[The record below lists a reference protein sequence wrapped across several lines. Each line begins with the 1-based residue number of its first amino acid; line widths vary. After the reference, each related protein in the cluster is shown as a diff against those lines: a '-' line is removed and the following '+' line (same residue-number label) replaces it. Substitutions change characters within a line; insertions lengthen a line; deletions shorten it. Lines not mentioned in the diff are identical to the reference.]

1 VEFVEVRGKSVE
13 VAVQAAMQ
21 ELQITERD
29 RVDVEVV
36 QEPEKAVFGLFG
48 GKDAVVRV
56 TAKVDDPRKRR
67 RRRRKGGRDDESPEE
82 GRSEGRGGD
91 GRRSGQD
98 RGEGR
103 QGDRGQGRQQR
114 PQGGESGD
122 RQRQQG
128 GGGGQGRSQGGQR
141 GGQGGQRPDRGQG
154 RGESARGDDRRQR
167 EDRSRAQAAP
177 EREERTVSIDE
188 QVPVV
193 DEFLT
198 GLVGAFGL
206 DGAVEVRADDDV
218 IIADIKGQQT
228 EAMVGPRGSV
238 IEAIHELTKTVL
250 HRQTQSSARL
260 RLDIAGYG
268 DRRRQALSIYAG
280 QLIEQVLSDGGE
292 VMLEPMSAADRKVIH
307 DAVGKRDGV
316 KSYSEGESPQRYVVI
331 ARDGEPAATPTPV
344 GHSEEE

>member
-1 VEFVEVRGKSVE
+1 VEFVEVRGKSVD

-21 ELQITERD
+21 ELQVTDRE

-36 QEPEKAVFGLFG
+36 QQPEKAVLGLFG

-56 TAKVDDPRKRR
+56 TLKPDDRGKRR
-67 RRRRKGGRDDESPEE
+67 RRRRKGGGDEGGE
-82 GRSEGRGGD
+82 GGE
-91 GRRSGQD
+91 RRS
-98 RGEGR
+98 
-103 QGDRGQGRQQR
+103 
-114 PQGGESGD
+114 
-122 RQRQQG
+122 
-128 GGGGQGRSQGGQR
+128 
-141 GGQGGQRPDRGQG
+141 GGQGGQSGGQGSRDRGQDRGSGRSQDRNQGRQRQGEDRASGGGQRQQGSQGGG
-154 RGESARGDDRRQR
+154 RGRPEGRDADRPQGRGDSRGEGQR
-167 EDRSRAQAAP
+167 PREGRGGTQAAH
-177 EREERTVSIDE
+177 EREERTVSIEE

-193 DEFLT
+193 EEFLT

-206 DGAVEVRADDDV
+206 DGTVEVRAEDDV
-218 IIADIKGQQT
+218 IIAEIKGQQT

-307 DAVGKRDGV
+307 DAVGDREGV
-316 KSYSEGESPQRYVVI
+316 RSYSEGESPQRYVVI
-331 ARDGEPAATPTPV
+331 AREGGDKDD
-344 GHSEEE
+344 SEEE

>member
-21 ELQITERD
+21 ELQITDRD

-48 GKDAVVRV
+48 GKDAVVKV
-56 TAKVDDPRKRR
+56 TVKVDDPRKRR
-67 RRRRKGGRDDESPEE
+67 RRRRKGGRDDEDGGPRGDDRPE
-82 GRSEGRGGD
+82 RSQGGRGQ
-91 GRRSGQD
+91 SGQGGQGA
-98 RGEGR
+98 RAEG
-103 QGDRGQGRQQR
+103 GQGRQKR
-114 PQGGESGD
+114 PQGDGGGG
-122 RQRQQG
+122 RQRQGQ
-128 GGGGQGRSQGGQR
+128 GGGGQGR
-141 GGQGGQRPDRGQG
+141 GQGGQRSDRGQG
-154 RGESARGDDRRQR
+154 RGDANRGDGRNQR
-167 EDRSRAQAAP
+167 EERSRAQAAP
-177 EREERTVSIDE
+177 EREERTVSIEE

-206 DGAVEVRADDDV
+206 EGTVEVRAEDDV
-218 IIADIKGQQT
+218 IVADIKGQQT

-268 DRRRQALSIYAG
+268 DRRRQALAIYAG
-280 QLIEQVLSDGGE
+280 QLIEQVLADGGE

-307 DAVGKRDGV
+307 DAVGEREGV
-316 KSYSEGESPQRYVVI
+316 RSYSEGESPQRYVVI
-331 ARDGEPAATPTPV
+331 ASDGVRQGT
-344 GHSEEE
+344 SEEE

>member
-21 ELQITERD
+21 ELQITDRD

-36 QEPEKAVFGLFG
+36 QQPEKAVLGLFG
-48 GKDAVVRV
+48 GKDAVVKV
-56 TAKVDDPRKRR
+56 TVKVDDPRKRR
-67 RRRRKGGRDDESPEE
+67 RRRRKGGRDDEE
-82 GRSEGRGGD
+82 GGSSEGRQDRSEGRGQAGQGGQG
-91 GRRSGQD
+91 GRGS
-98 RGEGR
+98 EG
-103 QGDRGQGRQQR
+103 GQGRQQR
-114 PQGGESGD
+114 S
-122 RQRQQG
+122 QG
-128 GGGGQGRSQGGQR
+128 GGGGRQRQGQGG
-141 GGQGGQRPDRGQG
+141 GGQGGAGQGNGQG
-154 RGESARGDDRRQR
+154 RGQGAARTDRGAGRGDGSRGDGRNQR
-167 EDRSRAQAAP
+167 EERSRAQATP

-206 DGAVEVRADDDV
+206 EGSVDVRADDDV
-218 IIADIKGQQT
+218 IVADIKGQQT

-268 DRRRQALSIYAG
+268 DRRRQALAIYAG
-280 QLIEQVLSDGGE
+280 QLIDQVLGDGGE

-307 DAVGKRDGV
+307 DAVGERVGV
-316 KSYSEGESPQRYVVI
+316 RSYSEGESPQRYVVI
-331 ARDGEPAATPTPV
+331 ARDGASED
-344 GHSEEE
+344 SEEE

>member
-1 VEFVEVRGKSVE
+1 MEFVEVRGKSVE

-21 ELQITERD
+21 ELQITDRE

-36 QEPEKAVFGLFG
+36 QQPEKAVFGLFG
-48 GKDAVVRV
+48 GKDAVVKV
-56 TAKVDDPRKRR
+56 TVKLDDPRKRR
-67 RRRRKGGRDDESPEE
+67 RRRRKGGRDDEDGGAP
-82 GRSEGRGGD
+82 GDGRQDRSEGRREGGGQG
-91 GRRSGQD
+91 GRGS
-98 RGEGR
+98 EG
-103 QGDRGQGRQQR
+103 GQGRQQR
-114 PQGGESGD
+114 SQGDGGG
-122 RQRQQG
+122 RQRQ
-128 GGGGQGRSQGGQR
+128 GGGGQGGR
-141 GGQGGQRPDRGQG
+141 GQGSGQGQDQGAPRSDRGQG
-154 RGESARGDDRRQR
+154 RGDGSRGDGRNQR
-167 EDRSRAQAAP
+167 EERSRAQAAP

-206 DGAVEVRADDDV
+206 EGSVEVRADDDV
-218 IIADIKGQQT
+218 IVADIKGQQT

-268 DRRRQALSIYAG
+268 DRRRQALAIYAG
-280 QLIEQVLSDGGE
+280 QLIDQVLGDGGE

-307 DAVGKRDGV
+307 DAVGEREGV
-316 KSYSEGESPQRYVVI
+316 RSYSEGESPQRYVVI
-331 ARDGEPAATPTPV
+331 ARDETADD
-344 GHSEEE
+344 SEEE

>member
-21 ELQITERD
+21 ELQITDRD

-36 QEPEKAVFGLFG
+36 QEPEKAVFGIFG
-48 GKDAVVRV
+48 GKDAVVKV
-56 TAKVDDPRKRR
+56 TVKADDPRKRR
-67 RRRRKGGRDDESPEE
+67 RRRRKGGRDDEDGGSPGERGQE
-82 GRSEGRGGD
+82 RSEGRGQAGGQG
-91 GRRSGQD
+91 GRGS
-98 RGEGR
+98 EG
-103 QGDRGQGRQQR
+103 GQGRQQR
-114 PQGGESGD
+114 PQGDGGG
-122 RQRQQG
+122 RQRQGQG
-128 GGGGQGRSQGGQR
+128 GGGQGGGGQGR
-141 GGQGGQRPDRGQG
+141 GQGGARSDRGQG
-154 RGESARGDDRRQR
+154 RGDGRGDGGRGDGGRGEGRNQR
-167 EDRSRAQAAP
+167 EERSRAHATP

-206 DGAVEVRADDDV
+206 EGTVEVRSDDDV
-218 IIADIKGQQT
+218 IVADIKGQQT

-268 DRRRQALSIYAG
+268 DRRRQALAIYAG
-280 QLIEQVLSDGGE
+280 QLIEQVLGDGGE

-307 DAVGKRDGV
+307 DAVGEREGV
-316 KSYSEGESPQRYVVI
+316 RSYSEGESPQRYVVI
-331 ARDGEPAATPTPV
+331 ARDGD
-344 GHSEEE
+344 SEEE

>member
-1 VEFVEVRGKSVE
+1 MEFVEVRGKSVE

-21 ELQITERD
+21 ELQITDRD

-48 GKDAVVRV
+48 GKDAVVKV
-56 TAKVDDPRKRR
+56 TVKVDDPRKRR
-67 RRRRKGGRDDESPEE
+67 RRRRKGGRDDEDGAPHGDDRPE
-82 GRSEGRGGD
+82 RSQGGRG
-91 GRRSGQD
+91 
-98 RGEGR
+98 
-103 QGDRGQGRQQR
+103 QGGQGRQQR
-114 PQGGESGD
+114 PPGESGGG
-122 RQRQQG
+122 RQRQGQG
-128 GGGGQGRSQGGQR
+128 AGGQGGGQGR
-141 GGQGGQRPDRGQG
+141 GQGGQRSDRGQG
-154 RGESARGDDRRQR
+154 RSDANRGDGRSQR
-167 EDRSRAQAAP
+167 EERSRAQATP

-193 DEFLT
+193 DGFLT

-206 DGAVEVRADDDV
+206 EGTVEVRADDDV
-218 IIADIKGQQT
+218 IVADIKGQQT

-268 DRRRQALSIYAG
+268 DRRRQALAIYAG
-280 QLIEQVLSDGGE
+280 QLIEQVLADGGE

-307 DAVGKRDGV
+307 DAVGERDGV
-316 KSYSEGESPQRYVVI
+316 RSYSEGESPQRYVVI
-331 ARDGEPAATPTPV
+331 ASDGDPQAA
-344 GHSEEE
+344 SEEE